1 MQIYHAEAIKIN
13 MGISSFFNERSLN
26 GTVFYDNFPL
36 GNL

>member
-26 GTVFYDNFPL
+26 GTVFHDNFPL